1 MKYLAIALLLSLLSS
16 ESALAKRYDE
26 IQPRMVIVIDD
37 LGNNLDQGLAALA
50 LPGPVTYAFLPHT
63 AHSHYL
69 VEKAHQQG
77 KEIML
82 HAPMASIQHLKLGP
96 GALTADLSEV
106 EFKKKLN
113 DNLNAVA
120 FAVGMNNHMGSSLTQ
135 QSLPMQWVMDIVQQR
150 GMFFL
155 DSRTTAKSVAWDIA
169 KQRGIPVLQR
179 DVFLD
184 HEQSQAFLQKQ
195 FIRAVRIA
203 RKHGSAIVIGHP
215 YPVTTSFLQEAIPAL
230 DEAGIQLVSASAL
243 LMQQKIM
250 QSQSDVIEKEHV
262 SECDAMEGHECE

>member
-1 MKYLAIALLLSLLSS
+1 VKYLAIALLLSLLAS

-50 LPGPVTYAFLPHT
+50 LPGPVTY
-63 AHSHYL
+63 L

-96 GALTADLSEV
+96 GALTAELSEV

-113 DNLNAVA
+113 DSLNAVA

-155 DSRTTAKSVAWDIA
+155 DSRTTAKSVAWDVA